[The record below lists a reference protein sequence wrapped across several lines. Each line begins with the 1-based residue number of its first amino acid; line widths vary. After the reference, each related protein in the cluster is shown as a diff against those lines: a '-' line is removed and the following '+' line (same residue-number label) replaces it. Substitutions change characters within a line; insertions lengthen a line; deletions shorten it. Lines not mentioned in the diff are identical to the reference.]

1 MKSHV
6 DLSIVQGSL
15 LMKFNIYSRFLYP
28 MLKSHDFIHLFG
40 EKKKKN
46 PKDQRRL
53 KNPNT
58 PKKVS

>member
-6 DLSIVQGSL
+6 DLSIVQVSL
-15 LMKFNIYSRFLYP
+15 LMKCNIYSTFLYP

-40 EKKKKN
+40 EKKETLKTN
-46 PKDQRRL
+46 DVRRVQ
-53 KNPNT
+53 NT